1 MVYRHIAFVHALR
14 VFLPGS
20 LAHNYTRQED
30 TYQKP
35 NKYSDTMSFLSEHAY
50 KVFCHK
56 HNPPKYL
63 LELQRADLRRAP
75 LKGWLSDYP
84 FLKLNL
90 TQ

>member
-1 MVYRHIAFVHALR
+1 
-14 VFLPGS
+14 
-20 LAHNYTRQED
+20 
-30 TYQKP
+30 
-35 NKYSDTMSFLSEHAY
+35 MSFLSEHAY